1 MRVSAIMCGRNDN
14 YGGRLNERATYCF
27 NTMLDTFDEVIY
39 VDWNT
44 DGERILTDELDI
56 CVNPDRLKIIT
67 VTPQMCSDIMGAE
80 DYKRSEKCC
89 HVLAKNIGI
98 RRATGD
104 VIVSTNIDIIP
115 PKREYLDVF
124 LKELKPDELVTF
136 AKHDVEVDQLHKIF
150 EQTKSYT
157 DLRDIL
163 PLQYGVNPISARLII
178 PCLSMD
184 KRMISTLPLSA
195 HHTASSIIC
204 ACGDFQVAHKDL
216 WFKIRG
222 FEESMIK
229 RLYVDSIVQYKAILE
244 GATVR
249 ATNFPPVYH
258 LEHARNNAPDLLNQE
273 IPPGLGSNPDTW
285 GFSAVN
291 LPLVLYKSGP

>member
-27 NTMLDTFDEVIY
+27 NTMLSTFDEVIY

-56 CVNPDRLKIIT
+56 RVNPDRLKIIT
-67 VTPQMCSDIMGAE
+67 VTPQMCRELMGE
-80 DYKRSEKCC
+80 KYEKSNKCC
-89 HVLAKNIGI
+89 QVLAKNIGM

-104 VIVSTNIDIIP
+104 VLVSTNIDIIP
-115 PKREYLDVF
+115 PKRAYLED
-124 LKELKPDELVTF
+124 LINEMKPDEFITI
-136 AKHDVEVDQLHKIF
+136 AKHDVDVDQLHKIF

-163 PLQYGVNPISARLII
+163 PLQYGVNPISSRLII
-178 PCLSMD
+178 PRLAMD
-184 KRMISTLPLSA
+184 KSTLMSLPPTA

-204 ACGDFQVAHKDL
+204 ACGDFQMASRDL
-216 WFKIRG
+216 WFKIRC

-229 RLYVDSIVQYKAILE
+229 RLYDDSIVQYKSILA

-258 LEHARNNAPDLLNQE
+258 LDHERNNNPSLLNEE
-273 IPPGLGSNPDTW
+273 IPANVGSNTDTW
-285 GFSAVN
+285 GFSHVN
-291 LPLVLYKSGP
+291 LPLVLYKRRP

>member
-1 MRVSAIMCGRNDN
+1 MKVSAVLVGRNDN
-14 YGGRLNERATYCF
+14 YGGRLNERANYCF
-27 NTMLDTFDEVIY
+27 NTMLDSFDEVIY

-56 CVNPDRLKIIT
+56 RVNPERLKIIK
-67 VTPQMCSDIMGAE
+67 VTQKMCNEIMGE
-80 DYKRSEKCC
+80 ENYKKSEKCC

-104 VIVSTNIDIIP
+104 VIISTNIDIIP
-115 PKREYLDVF
+115 PKREYLDIF
-124 LKELKPDELVTF
+124 LKNLKPDELVTF
-136 AKHDVEVDQLHKIF
+136 AKHDVEVDQLNKIF

-157 DLRDIL
+157 DLRDLL
-163 PLQYGVNPISARLII
+163 PLQYGVNPIGARLII

-184 KRMISTLPLSA
+184 KRTIETLPMNA

-258 LEHARNNAPDLLNQE
+258 LEHARNNAPDLLNKE
-273 IPPGLGSNPDTW
+273 IPSGLGSNPETW
-285 GFSAVN
+285 GFSTVDF
-291 LPLVLYKSGP
+291 PLVLLESKP

>member
-1 MRVSAIMCGRNDN
+1 MRISAIMCGRNDN
-14 YGGRLNERATYCF
+14 YGGRLNERANYCF

-44 DGERILTDELDI
+44 EGDRILTDELDI
-56 CVNPDRLKIIT
+56 RVNPERLKIIK
-67 VTPQMCSDIMGAE
+67 VTPQMCSDIMGVE

-115 PKREYLDVF
+115 PKREYLNVLLNT
-124 LKELKPDELVTF
+124 LKLDELVTF
-136 AKHDVEVDQLHKIF
+136 AKHDVEVDDLHNIF
-150 EQTKSYT
+150 KQTQSYT

-163 PLQYGVNPISARLII
+163 PLQYGLNPISARLIM
-178 PCLSMD
+178 PCLAMN
-184 KRMISTLPLSA
+184 KQIIETLPLNA
-195 HHTASSIIC
+195 HHTASSLIC
-204 ACGDFQVAHKDL
+204 ACGDFQVAHKEL

-222 FEESMIK
+222 FEENMIK
-229 RLYVDSIVQYKAILE
+229 RLFVDSIVQYKAILE

-273 IPPGLGSNPDTW
+273 IPPGLGSNPETW

-291 LPLVLYKSGP
+291 LPLVLFKSGP

>member
-1 MRVSAIMCGRNDN
+1 
-14 YGGRLNERATYCF
+14 
-27 NTMLDTFDEVIY
+27 MLDSFDEVIY

-56 CVNPDRLKIIT
+56 RVNPERLKIIK
-67 VTPQMCSDIMGAE
+67 VTPKMCSDIMGVE
-80 DYKRSEKCC
+80 NYKNSEKCC

-115 PKREYLDVF
+115 PNREYMDIF
-124 LKELKPDELVTF
+124 LKNMKPDELVTF

-157 DLRDIL
+157 ELRDLL
-163 PLQYGVNPISARLII
+163 PLQYGVNPIGARLMI
-178 PCLSMD
+178 PMLSMN
-184 KRMISTLPLSA
+184 KRTIDTLPMNA

-204 ACGDFQVAHKDL
+204 ACGDFQVAHKEI

-229 RLYVDSIVQYKAILE
+229 RLYVDTIVQYKAILE
-244 GATVR
+244 GVTVR

-258 LEHARNNAPDLLNQE
+258 LEHTRNNAPDLLNIE
-273 IPPGLGSNPDTW
+273 IPPDLGSNPDTW
-285 GFSAVN
+285 GFSTVDF
-291 LPLVLYKSGP
+291 PLILLESKP

>member
-1 MRVSAIMCGRNDN
+1 MIGRNDN

-27 NTMLDTFDEVIY
+27 NTMLSTFDEVIY

-67 VTPQMCSDIMGAE
+67 VTPQMCSDIMGVE

-115 PKREYLDVF
+115 PKREYLDIF
-124 LKELKPDELVTF
+124 LKELKPNELVTF

-163 PLQYGVNPISARLII
+163 PLQYGVNPISARLIV
-178 PCLSMD
+178 PVLSMD
-184 KRMISTLPLSA
+184 KRLIDTLPPSA

-273 IPPGLGSNPDTW
+273 IPPGLGSNPETW
-285 GFSAVN
+285 GFSSVN

>member
-1 MRVSAIMCGRNDN
+1 MKVSAVLVGRNDN
-14 YGGRLNERATYCF
+14 YGGRLNERANYCF
-27 NTMLDTFDEVIY
+27 NTMLDSFDEVIY

-56 CVNPDRLKIIT
+56 RVNPERLKIIK
-67 VTPQMCSDIMGAE
+67 VTPQMCSDIMGE
-80 DYKRSEKCC
+80 ENYKKSEKCC

-115 PKREYLDVF
+115 PNREYMDIF
-124 LKELKPDELVTF
+124 LKNLKPDELVTF

-157 DLRDIL
+157 ELRDLL
-163 PLQYGVNPISARLII
+163 PLQYGVNPIGARLMI
-178 PCLSMD
+178 PMLAMNKPTID
-184 KRMISTLPLSA
+184 TLPINA

-204 ACGDFQVAHKDL
+204 ACGDFQVAHKEL

-258 LEHARNNAPDLLNQE
+258 LEHARNNAPDLLNTE
-273 IPPGLGSNPDTW
+273 IPPSLGSNPETW
-285 GFSAVN
+285 GFSTVDF
-291 LPLVLYKSGP
+291 PLVLLESKP